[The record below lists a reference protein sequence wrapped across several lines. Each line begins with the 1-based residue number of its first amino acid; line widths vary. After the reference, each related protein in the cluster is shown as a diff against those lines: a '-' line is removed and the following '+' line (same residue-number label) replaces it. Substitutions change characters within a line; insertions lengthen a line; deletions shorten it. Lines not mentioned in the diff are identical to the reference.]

1 MTKRCF
7 SGALAFLFS
16 AAMITAHAQQDAAAT
31 PAPATAD
38 TAGSSKKTGKADPLG
53 LGGMQKNRPKNAKTE
68 ITCKDEAT
76 FDNATGIAIFTTSVF
91 VKDVQ
96 FNLYCDKLTVYLNK
110 ERKGIDHA
118 EAEGHV
124 VIVQEN
130 TNDKGEKSKS
140 IGRSG
145 HAVFTPATGEA
156 TLTIWPQLQQGINNH
171 ISTEEKTIMILNRD
185 GRLKTI
191 GGSRTVIIDAD
202 SAGSQ

>member
-1 MTKRCF
+1 MNKRCF
-7 SGALAFLFS
+7 SGALALLC
-16 AAMITAHAQQDAAAT
+16 AATLTAYGQQSAAT
-31 PAPATAD
+31 PAPAA
-38 TAGSSKKTGKADPLG
+38 SPKKADPLG

-76 FDNATGIAIFTTSVF
+76 FDNASGIATFVTSVF

-118 EAEGHV
+118 EADGHV

-130 TNDKGEKSKS
+130 TNDKGEPSKS

-145 HAVFTPATGEA
+145 HAIFYPATGEA

-171 ISTEEKTIMILNRD
+171 ISTEEKTVMILNRD

-191 GGSRTVIIDAD
+191 GGSRTVIIDAQN
-202 SAGSQ
+202 ATAQ

>member
-1 MTKRCF
+1 MSKRCF
-7 SGALAFLFS
+7 SGALALLC
-16 AAMITAHAQQDAAAT
+16 AATITAYGQQATAT
-31 PAPATAD
+31 PAKAD
-38 TAGSSKKTGKADPLG
+38 TSKKADPLG

-68 ITCKDEAT
+68 ITSKQEAT
-76 FDNATGIAIFTTSVF
+76 FDNATGIATFITSVF

-130 TNDKGEKSKS
+130 TNDKGESSKS
-140 IGRSG
+140 IGRAG

-156 TLTIWPQLQQGINNH
+156 TLTSAKGLPQEGNWPSLQQGINNH
-171 ISTEEKTIMILNRD
+171 ISTEESTIMILNRD
-185 GRLKTI
+185 GRLKTE

-202 SAGSQ
+202 KATGQ